1 MAYRPLMSE
10 DRLVGASGCRSS
22 RAFQGAA
29 GRRSSGSSESAT
41 SRGEEASAVE
51 GSCAQLWRYTVISI
65 HLKKFFERVVRFAS
79 EGDGG
84 AFGVVW
90 RWVGYLRSGLFWP
103 TLIRGRAY
111 STQL

>member
-51 GSCAQLWRYTVISI
+51 GSCAQLWPLYC
-65 HLKKFFERVVRFAS
+65 HFNPFKKVCLQVTRPAEPWAV
-79 EGDGG
+79 EQ
-84 AFGVVW
+84 
-90 RWVGYLRSGLFWP
+90 
-103 TLIRGRAY
+103 RA
-111 STQL
+111 

>member
-10 DRLVGASGCRSS
+10 DRLVGAPGCRSS

-51 GSCAQLWRYTVISI
+51 GSCAQLWRYTAISI
-65 HLKKFFERVVRFAS
+65 HLKKC
-79 EGDGG
+79 
-84 AFGVVW
+84 AF
-90 RWVGYLRSGLFWP
+90 RLHARPS
-103 TLIRGRAY
+103 RGPWSKEHRAY
-111 STQL
+111 FLPGHASKCNKKYEDTMDDGHNSA

>member
-51 GSCAQLWRYTVISI
+51 GSCVQLPVAAMLRAFQSI
-65 HLKKFFERVVRFAS
+65 LLLSERLVLWGGFKK
-79 EGDGG
+79 
-84 AFGVVW
+84 
-90 RWVGYLRSGLFWP
+90 
-103 TLIRGRAY
+103 
-111 STQL
+111 

>member
-51 GSCAQLWRYTVISI
+51 GSCAQLWRYTAISI
-65 HLKKFFERVVRFAS
+65 HLKKWEPIT
-79 EGDGG
+79 G
-84 AFGVVW
+84 AVILPSDMG
-90 RWVGYLRSGLFWP
+90 
-103 TLIRGRAY
+103 
-111 STQL
+111 